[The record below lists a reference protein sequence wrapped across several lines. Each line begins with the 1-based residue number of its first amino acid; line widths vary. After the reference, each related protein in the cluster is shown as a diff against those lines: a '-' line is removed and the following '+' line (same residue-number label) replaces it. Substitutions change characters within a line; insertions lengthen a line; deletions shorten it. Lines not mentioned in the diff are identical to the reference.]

1 MSRVL
6 DMSFPFALT
15 DVNRPQIAIVKSL
28 AKKIVFRFDGCQRRH
43 PTDTRPRYQAM
54 LRGLVRVKTPPRAR
68 SAGAGVVRHTRAAGR
83 GRSRTAG
90 IGSTSTRK
98 EKPARTQ
105 SGHREGASNPLL
117 LRPRFRVESVPAQI
131 NAKRLVV
138 SLIDE
143 IRLAGPLV
151 AQGRE
156 QPREALPIVS
166 EVHNRSIT

>member
-15 DVNRPQIAIVKSL
+15 DVNRPQTAIVKSL
-28 AKKIVFRFDGCQRRH
+28 AKNSLPIRRLSTAPSDRH
-43 PTDTRPRYQAM
+43 ATSLSSNA
-54 LRGLVRVKTPPRAR
+54 PRAGQGQDTAA
-68 SAGAGVVRHTRAAGR
+68 SAERRGR
-83 GRSRTAG
+83 GGAPHPCGGPRAIAHGGDRLDVDAKGEASPNPVRASRRG
-90 IGSTSTRK
+90 I
-98 EKPARTQ
+98 Q
-105 SGHREGASNPLL
+105 SIT
-117 LRPRFRVESVPAQI
+117 LRPRFRVKSVPAQI

-143 IRLAGPLV
+143 IRLAGLLV